1 MITLKNSQATSTDK
15 PRSLPHVPVL
25 LKEVIS
31 GLNIKPDGIYVDLTL
46 GRAGHAKAI
55 LEHLPNGLLIGIDRD
70 NEAIKE
76 APHLRDPLVELAL
89 VYYQLEDW
97 EAVIKYCNAALN
109 IPINA
114 KTYIN
119 EVFSFDET
127 IDDLLSLAYYNTGN
141 IEKAVEL
148 STEPHMKP
156 VYSKIINK
164 VNQIK

>member
-76 APHLRDPLVELAL
+76 AKNILSKSKNRYLIQVYLLLNLMILSADSLIVTMRDSTCV
-89 VYYQLEDW
+89 W
-97 EAVIKYCNAALN
+97 IKNKN
-109 IPINA
+109 
-114 KTYIN
+114 
-119 EVFSFDET
+119 S
-127 IDDLLSLAYYNTGN
+127 LLTMS
-141 IEKAVEL
+141 
-148 STEPHMKP
+148 
-156 VYSKIINK
+156 
-164 VNQIK
+164 